1 MTIIV
6 ESHPMPA
13 LPEGKYDLHIGL
25 YDFDTQARL
34 VAAVKEDGA
43 VHTTDYPEVITMT
56 VVPSKE

>member
-1 MTIIV
+1 
-6 ESHPMPA
+6 MPA

-34 VAAVKEDGA
+34 TATIKEDGD
-43 VHTTDYPEVITMT
+43 VHTTDYPEVLTMT